1 LKDGVAMKTFEEL
14 MTLSPDSPYCVFT
27 YYCDNLGDHIQT
39 LALLQHVTPGALLL
53 RDHLTPH
60 PDACLVANGWLTYGD
75 MPNRN
80 DFGDIRYAG
89 VHLAPHCRN
98 EGSVKALKECGT
110 IGCRDSATMNF
121 LSANG
126 VSARLSGCAT
136 LTFPTYTG
144 TRKGICC
151 VDVSDEVR
159 EKVLQTYSDAIFLSH
174 DLDPFELGD
183 VDDNAIMEQY
193 RQAYA
198 LLRRYMTAELVI
210 TSRVHA
216 TLPSIAF
223 GTPAIYVGVPKEIDD
238 RVTVLDGTGVRIL
251 DGERDFPSLD
261 LSKPLPIDAA
271 PFRERYLAFLR
282 QSLGVALKPSKMV
295 GTSWSR

>member
-1 LKDGVAMKTFEEL
+1 MKTFEEL

-39 LALLQHVTPGALLL
+39 LALLQHVRPGSLLL

-60 PDACLVANGWLTYGD
+60 PDACLLANGWLTYGD

-89 VHLAPHCRN
+89 VHLAPQCRT
-98 EGSVKALKECGT
+98 EESVKALKECGI
-110 IGCRDSATMNF
+110 IGCRDSATMDF

-126 VSARLSGCAT
+126 VSTHLSGCAT

-144 TRKGICC
+144 KREGIYCI
-151 VDVSDEVR
+151 DVSDEVR
-159 EKVLQTYSDAIFLSH
+159 EIVLHTYSDAIFLSH
-174 DLDPFELGD
+174 DLDSFELGE
-183 VDDNAIMEQY
+183 VDDSTITEQY

-198 LLRRYMTAELVI
+198 LLTRYMRAELVI

-223 GTPAIYVGVPKEIDD
+223 GTPVIYVGVPKEIDD
-238 RVTVLDGTGVRIL
+238 RVTALDGTGARTL
-251 DGERDFPSLD
+251 DGERDLLSLD
-261 LSKPLPIDAA
+261 LSKPLPVDAA

-282 QSLGVALKPSKMV
+282 QSLGGALRPSKMA